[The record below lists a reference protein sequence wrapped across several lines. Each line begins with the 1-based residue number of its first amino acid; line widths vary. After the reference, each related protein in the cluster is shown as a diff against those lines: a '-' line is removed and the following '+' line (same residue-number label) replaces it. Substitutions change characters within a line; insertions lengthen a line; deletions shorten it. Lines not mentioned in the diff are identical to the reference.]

1 MIKKITIS
9 NEASY
14 GKEPVVISD
23 LKEINYFFGANASGK
38 TTISRVLE
46 KKKSNIEWS
55 NTPLECFVYNSDFV
69 EKNFSENN
77 VIKGIFTLGQD
88 NTDIENKISSK
99 MEEIHKLENNLNSYN
114 SELGDLKAKKGKL

>member
-46 KKKSNIEWS
+46 KK
-55 NTPLECFVYNSDFV
+55 
-69 EKNFSENN
+69 
-77 VIKGIFTLGQD
+77 
-88 NTDIENKISSK
+88 
-99 MEEIHKLENNLNSYN
+99 NLI
-114 SELGDLKAKKGKL
+114 

>member
-38 TTISRVLE
+38 TTISRVIE
-46 KKKSNIEWS
+46 KKNLISNGVILHW
-55 NTPLECFVYNSDFV
+55 
-69 EKNFSENN
+69 N
-77 VIKGIFTLGQD
+77 VSYIIRTL
-88 NTDIENKISSK
+88 
-99 MEEIHKLENNLNSYN
+99 
-114 SELGDLKAKKGKL
+114 LKKTSVRIM